1 MSDSRNQ
8 EVFKN
13 LMPGFIE
20 LETSTYCNRRCSWCP
35 NSKYKRSQL
44 RNFISFNLFMKII
57 NDLKEIN
64 YDGQL
69 ALHNYNE
76 PLLDPN
82 LYKYLGIIKT
92 KLPKAKVVLFTNG
105 DYFEKIVLKKLE
117 KNGVF
122 SICISLHDAI
132 GKDNYKEVLFNN
144 LKKIGKEDYRLKDVS
159 DVFGR
164 KYKIDSSGMQIIY
177 YVPNPKMMT
186 SRGGIIK
193 NLEKS
198 NKNIFCFLPFS
209 SSAIDYRGNMKICC
223 EVYPENNLHKKIGLI
238 GNLKKKSFSDL
249 WFSNKYNLL
258 RKSFLSNNIKNRLCL
273 KCLRNNN
280 NIHHKKISEWK
291 KFLKTK
297 LLKHDQKH
305 TN

>member
-1 MSDSRNQ
+1 MNDLRKQ
-8 EVFKN
+8 QVLKK

-35 NSKYKRSQL
+35 NSKYKRGRL
-44 RNFISFNLFMKII
+44 KKFISFDLFVKII
-57 NDLKEIN
+57 DDLKKIN
-64 YDGQL
+64 YSGQL

-92 KLPKAKVVLFTNG
+92 KLPKAKVVIFTNG
-105 DYFEKIVLKKLE
+105 DHLEKSVLKKLE

-122 SICISLHDAI
+122 SLRISLHDAI

-144 LKKIGKEDYRLKDVS
+144 LKKIGKEDYKLKDVS

-164 KYKIDSSGMQIIY
+164 KYKIKSPGMQIIY
-177 YVPNPKMMT
+177 YIPDPKMMT

-193 NLEKS
+193 NLGKS
-198 NKNIFCFLPFS
+198 NKNIFCFLPFAS
-209 SSAIDYRGNMKICC
+209 TAVDYRGNMKICC

-238 GNLKKKSFSDL
+238 GNLKEKSFSDL

-258 RKSFLSNNIKNRLCL
+258 RKSFLSNNIKNKLCL
-273 KCLRNNN
+273 ECLKNNE
-280 NIHHKKISEWK
+280 NIHKKRITDWK
-291 KFLKTK
+291 KFLIT
-297 LLKHDQKH
+297 LD
-305 TN
+305 N